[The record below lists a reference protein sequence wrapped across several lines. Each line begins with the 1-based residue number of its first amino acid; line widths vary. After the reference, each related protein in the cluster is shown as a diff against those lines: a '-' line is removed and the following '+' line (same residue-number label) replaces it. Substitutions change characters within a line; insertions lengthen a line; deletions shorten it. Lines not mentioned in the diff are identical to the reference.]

1 MVPVLSRGK
10 HRNPRKGACFME
22 YASLLAGE
30 RWTDHPQCSHPL
42 LAAVARQ
49 VNDHISDGARSRLVG
64 LIPEVIGLNGDDP
77 RLDAVIATRCAATAI
92 PVAAEHRQRALAVG
106 LLASQRFLLQ
116 MDGEDG
122 PSRGPDPIG
131 LAGSALKRF
140 PHAARW
146 AEDFAI
152 DRQMTPKAYRRR
164 SAPAI
169 VRVAV
174 AGIAEAATADPDAML
189 YELLASVIHDCT
201 EWLRRE
207 PSPASPWARLPTTTG

>member
-30 RWTDHPQCSHPL
+30 RWTDHPQCTHPL
-42 LAAVARQ
+42 LASVARQ
-49 VNDHISDGARSRLVG
+49 VNDHISDGARSRLLG
-64 LIPEVIGLNGDDP
+64 LIPAVIGLNGDDP

-92 PVAAEHRQRALAVG
+92 PVAAEYRQRALAVS

-116 MDGEDG
+116 LDGEDG
-122 PSRGPDPIG
+122 PSRGSDPIG
-131 LAGSALKRF
+131 LASSALKRF

-146 AEDFAI
+146 AEEFATN
-152 DRQMTPKAYRRR
+152 RQMTPKAFRRR

-174 AGIAEAATADPDAML
+174 AGIAEAAIADRDEML
-189 YELLASVIHDCT
+189 YELLGSVIRDCS
-201 EWLRRE
+201 EWLHWD
-207 PSPASPWARLPTTTG
+207 PSPAFDWALLPTTTG